1 MNIRLPVSIPP
12 VVPIRLHGPRGTK
25 EIDALL
31 DTGATYCVFSWDDV
45 LQLGYNVTSAT
56 SVPVARAGGIIH
68 APQVIMTAIDLLG
81 FRRLR
86 VPALVKNLEGS
97 GVKALIGWSFLDR
110 FRVTIDAR
118 RRTLELSDQ

>member
-1 MNIRLPVSIPP
+1 
-12 VVPIRLHGPRGTK
+12 
-25 EIDALL
+25 
-31 DTGATYCVFSWDDV
+31 
-45 LQLGYNVTSAT
+45 
-56 SVPVARAGGIIH
+56 
-68 APQVIMTAIDLLG
+68 MTAIDLLG